1 MLEDSQ
7 IRELTSKEGRRLEKL
22 YIDRVRENIQS
33 AGEIDNPL
41 TGNPV
46 NISFA
51 EEHYEPHSRR
61 KQIKEILEENEIYDG
76 SVLDKVPRG
85 RYFHYT
91 VYEYGL
97 FDKKAAAVISVYV
110 TCEYADFV
118 TQKKSSTPSP
128 ASEVESARLDAMKEA
143 NLFHYIGILGLC
155 GFEEEAHSLPL
166 SGPNWELALVTHV
179 EGTAWKILSGEP
191 ERRKTV
197 LSLFDVEKKSEK
209 LWRAKSI
216 ITAAPEL
223 EISGGFIILSDI
235 VEESGLSPKI
245 VKAAANEFSQK
256 DKSINIET
264 VEGKLIIKR
273 SRT

>member
-1 MLEDSQ
+1 MPEDSE
-7 IRELTSKEGRRLEKL
+7 IKELTSQEAKRLEKL
-22 YIDRVRENIQS
+22 YINRVRENIQS
-33 AGEIDNPL
+33 AGKVDNPL
-41 TGNPV
+41 SGDSV
-46 NISFA
+46 SISFA

-76 SVLDKVPRG
+76 SVLDKAPRG

-97 FDKKAAAVISVYV
+97 FDKKAVAVISVYV
-110 TCEYADFV
+110 TCEFADFV
-118 TQKKSSTPSP
+118 TEGKSSTPSP
-128 ASEVESARLDAMKEA
+128 ASEVESTRLDAMKEA
-143 NLFHYIGILGLC
+143 NLFHYIAVLGLC
-155 GFEEEAHSLPL
+155 GFEEAAYSLPL

-179 EGTAWKILSGEP
+179 EGTAWKIISGEP

-197 LSLFDVEKKSEK
+197 LSLFDVEKNSEK

-223 EISGGFIILSDI
+223 EVSGGFVILSDI
-235 VEESGLSPKI
+235 VEESGLSPEI
-245 VKAAANEFSQK
+245 VKAAAKEFCQK
-256 DKSINIET
+256 DKSLNIET